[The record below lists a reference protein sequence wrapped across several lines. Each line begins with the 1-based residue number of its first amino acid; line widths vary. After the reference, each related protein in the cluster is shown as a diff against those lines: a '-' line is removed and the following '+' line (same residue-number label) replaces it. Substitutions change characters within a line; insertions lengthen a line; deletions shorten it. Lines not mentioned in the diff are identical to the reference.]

1 MQLNDRYKLNE
12 HETMVELQLNWFDLS
27 KEAQEKIMSEI
38 SKAVENTNNTFGF
51 PVMNVSMIVR
61 TADEKGKFN

>member
-1 MQLNDRYKLNE
+1 MQLTDRCKISE
-12 HETMVELQLNWFDLS
+12 HETVVELQLNWFDLS
-27 KEAQEKIMSEI
+27 KEAQEKIMNEI
-38 SKAVENTNNTFGF
+38 SKAVDNTNNTFGF